1 MNYSKYAKIAKQKLT
16 QYGGDCVITRKIEET
31 YNPQTNEYE
40 NTVIKINGKGVISN
54 YSVENIDGTNV
65 LAGDVSIMAVFDDTP
80 KINDELK
87 IGDKEYHIVNFTE
100 LNPNGS
106 SSIYYKIQAR

>member
-1 MNYSKYAKIAKQKLT
+1 MNYSKYAKITKQKLT
-16 QYGGDCVITRKIEET
+16 QYGGDCVITRKSAET
-31 YNPQTNEYE
+31 YNPETNEYE
-40 NTVIKINGKGVISN
+40 STVIKINGKGIISN

-65 LAGDVSIMAVFDDTP
+65 LAGDVNIMAVFDDAP

-100 LNPNGS
+100 LNPNGL
-106 SSIYYKIQAR
+106 SSIYYNIQAR

>member
-1 MNYSKYAKIAKQKLT
+1 MNYSKYQTKAYAKIK
-16 QYGGDCVITRKIEET
+16 QYGSVIKVIRSGGNV

>member
-1 MNYSKYAKIAKQKLT
+1 
-16 QYGGDCVITRKIEET
+16 
-31 YNPQTNEYE
+31 
-40 NTVIKINGKGVISN
+40 
-54 YSVENIDGTNV
+54 
-65 LAGDVSIMAVFDDTP
+65 MAVFDNTP